1 MMNISTTNRS
11 LSLRGGRSLPDEAI
25 FSNVTEDCFAPA
37 GLAMT
42 KGALTIGAM
51 TKGAL
56 TKGAMTIG
64 AMTGVSDH
72 ETTKKVGV
80 L

>member
-1 MMNISTTNRS
+1 M
-11 LSLRGGRSLPDEAI
+11 SLRGGRSLPDEAI
-25 FSNVTEDCFAPA
+25 FSNVPEDCFAPA

-42 KGALTIGAM
+42 NAEMTKGEMTIGAMIKGAM
-51 TKGAL
+51 TKGA
-56 TKGAMTIG
+56 IIVG

-72 ETTKKVGV
+72 ETTKKGGV

>member
-1 MMNISTTNRS
+1 M
-11 LSLRGGRSLPDEAI
+11 SLRGGRSLPDEAI
-25 FSNVTEDCFAPA
+25 FSNVLEDCFAPA

-42 KGALTIGAM
+42 KGAMTIGAM
-51 TKGAL
+51 TK
-56 TKGAMTIG
+56 G

-72 ETTKKVGV
+72 ETTKKSGV

>member
-1 MMNISTTNRS
+1 
-11 LSLRGGRSLPDEAI
+11 
-25 FSNVTEDCFAPA
+25 
-37 GLAMT
+37 MT

-51 TKGAL
+51 

-72 ETTKKVGV
+72 ETTKKGGV